1 MVNKIQLG
9 EQWYILATSSPADER
24 RRVLKHGD
32 SFALFD
38 RFGDIQSVGMGEE
51 GLYHGDTRFLSH
63 QELLIN
69 GVRPMFLNSS
79 VKESSGLFIIEL
91 MNPDLTS
98 KGGKTVE
105 KGLLHIF
112 RAKLLWQDACY
123 EHIRVVNFG
132 LESVEAHL
140 SIDFGADF
148 ADIFEVRGFDRS
160 RKGDL
165 LPPECSRNK
174 VLLAYHGLDQSLR
187 KTHVHFDPEPQ
198 TIAAAGVEYDIK
210 LPPKGEVHLYMT
222 VRCEM
227 KGQENQ
233 NAELLDYVGALRQ
246 ASAFI
251 ETHLKERCK
260 INTSNELVNDWLER
274 SASDLVMLTSSLP
287 EGDYPYAGV
296 PWYSTTFGRDG
307 IITAHECLWI
317 DPNLAKGV
325 LGFLAVTQATESDPS
340 RDAEPGKIL
349 HEARKGELA
358 ALDEVPFRRY
368 YGTVDATPLF
378 VGLAGAYYERTGDL
392 EFIRSIWPN
401 ILRALEWIDK
411 YGDVD
416 GDGFV
421 EYARKSKTGLEQ
433 QGWKDS
439 HDSIFHRDGSFA
451 KAPIALCEVQGYVY
465 AAKLHAADLAD
476 LLGNTSLANR
486 LREAAELL
494 KRNFNEA
501 FWCEEIG
508 TYAIALDGSKQQ
520 CKVRSSNAGHALWTG
535 IASQEYAERVAAQLL
550 GSDAFSG
557 WGIRTISKNESRYNP
572 MSYHN
577 GSIWPHDNALTAAG
591 FARYGLTDMAMK
603 VFAAMFD
610 VSLEVDQHRLP
621 ELFCGFEKRSGEGP
635 TMYPVACSP
644 QAWAAA
650 TVYYLLQACLGLS
663 FDPKRSEVRF
673 RHPQLPP
680 FMETMEIR
688 DLRVMGATLDLR
700 LQRYPNNVGINI
712 VRKKG
717 KAEVVIIA

>member
-1 MVNKIQLG
+1 MANKIQLG

-51 GLYHGDTRFLSH
+51 GIYYGDTRFLSH
-63 QELLIN
+63 QEMLIN

-79 VKESSGLFIIEL
+79 VKESNGLFIIEL
-91 MNPDLTS
+91 MNPDLTAD
-98 KGGKTVE
+98 GRTIE
-105 KGLLHIF
+105 KGLLHLF
-112 RAKLLWQDACY
+112 RAKLLWHGACY
-123 EHIRVVNFG
+123 EHIRIVNFG
-132 LESVEAHL
+132 LVEVEAEL
-140 SIDFGADF
+140 SLEFGADF
-148 ADIFEVRGFDRS
+148 ADIFEVRGFERS
-160 RKGDL
+160 RKGAIL
-165 LPPECSRNK
+165 ERQCGPNE
-174 VLLAYHGLDQSLR
+174 VLLSYQGLDKTLR
-187 KTHVHFDPEPQ
+187 KTHLHFDPPPQ
-198 TIAAAGVEYDIK
+198 SVSANRADYRIK
-210 LPPKGEVHLYMT
+210 LQPKGETHLYMT
-222 VRCEM
+222 VRCSM
-227 KGQENQ
+227 HGQEAQ
-233 NAELLDYVGALRQ
+233 QAEALDYMGALRQ
-246 ASAFI
+246 ASASV
-251 ETHLKERCK
+251 ESRLREKCK
-260 INTSNELVNDWLER
+260 IRTSNELVNDWLSR

-307 IITAHECLWI
+307 IITAHQCLWL
-317 DPNLAKGV
+317 DPSLAKGV
-325 LGFLAVTQATESDPS
+325 LGFLAATQANEIDPS

-401 ILRALEWIDK
+401 ILSALDWIDK

-421 EYARKSKTGLEQ
+421 EYARKSETGLEQ

-439 HDSIFHRDGSFA
+439 HDSIFHRDGNFA
-451 KAPIALCEVQGYVY
+451 KAPIALCEVQGYVH
-465 AAKLHAADLAD
+465 AAKVHAARLAE

-486 LREAAELL
+486 LRDATELL
-494 KRNFNEA
+494 KKNFNEA

-508 TYAIALDGSKQQ
+508 TFAIALDGSKEQ
-520 CKVRSSNAGHALWTG
+520 CKVRSSNAGHVLWSG
-535 IASQEYAERVAAQLL
+535 IATQEYAERVAAQLI
-550 GSDAFSG
+550 GSDSFSG
-557 WGIRTISKNESRYNP
+557 WGIRTIARNEARYNP

-577 GSIWPHDNALTAAG
+577 GSIWPHDNALIAAG
-591 FARYGLTDMAMK
+591 FARYGLTETAMK
-603 VFAAMFD
+603 IFAAMFE
-610 VSLEVDQHRLP
+610 VSLSVDQHRLP
-621 ELFCGFEKRSGEGP
+621 ELFCGFEKRAGEGP
-635 TMYPVACSP
+635 TLYPVACSP

-650 TVYYLLQACLGLS
+650 TVYSLLQACLGLS
-663 FDPKRSEVRF
+663 FDPARSEIRF

-680 FMETMEIR
+680 FMDSLEIR
-688 DLRVMGATLDLR
+688 DLQMMGASLDLR
-700 LQRYPNNVGINI
+700 LQRYPNNVGIN
-712 VRKKG
+712 VVKKTG